1 MNKTEELLQ
10 QLLALPEGER
20 LRILDVLA
28 TLHGKPARQEGV
40 APRAAA
46 EQEQRHERSELES
59 VKLWYEGLPP
69 TASLYDRLQQIEYA
83 LEQVEES
90 EAFEYL
96 QQQRKAILDDRPS
109 LAVRLSVTK
118 IATEQPWVVVG
129 AIVGVLLGGAA
140 IARWGWALWF

>member
-10 QLLALPEGER
+10 QILALPEGER

-28 TLHGKPARQEGV
+28 ALHGKPARQEGV

-46 EQEQRHERSELES
+46 EQEQGHERSELES